1 MALPDTNP
9 TYEYIGGEFADG
21 TIVGKTSA
29 SLQSFWG
36 AAPSVQVAFTNGAVA
51 TTAPSSS
58 LAVFAI
64 TSAQTSNIIALVNEI
79 RAAMVS
85 MGLKA

>member
-1 MALPDTNP
+1 MA
-9 TYEYIGGEFADG
+9 TYQYIGGEFADG
-21 TIVGKTSA
+21 AVIGQTSA

-36 AAPSVQVAFTNGAVA
+36 ATPSAQVAFTNAAVA
-51 TTAPSSS
+51 TTAATTSLASS
-58 LAVFAI
+58 LS
-64 TSAQTSNIIALVNEI
+64 SAQYAAIIALVNEV

>member
-1 MALPDTNP
+1 MAI
-9 TYEYIGGEFADG
+9 YEYVGGKFADG
-21 TIVGKTSA
+21 TIHGETSA

-36 AAPSVQVAFTNGAVA
+36 AAPSARVAFSAASVSGA
-51 TTAPSSS
+51 
-58 LAVFAI
+58 
-64 TSAQTSNIIALVNEI
+64 TSAFASATAVEIVTLLNEI